1 MDSKM
6 RNHNH
11 DLGVGLVAL
20 AWSLFIT
27 ASCVVTLRIYPRL
40 GHSRQPLAK
49 SDWPMI
55 CSWVFKSSSSYP
67 TLTDHLGYVQI
78 SEIFHC
84 IFITIAQHW
93 GLGRHIDTLTSNQM
107 VHAIHYLVVSES
119 FSIMTSY
126 FGRMSFSVFLL
137 GIFGVVAQPQ
147 RIALFLIIILDTIVN
162 IIVMVQ
168 IYAQCGTAIGA
179 VWNPAAYPS
188 AICDSPNVEKNL
200 GYVQASINSACDLV
214 LTILPITIIWSLH
227 MVLGTKIAIGALL
240 TLSGFALFASIAKGV
255 EISQLANGADPT
267 YHFAI
272 LQFTV
277 VVENDVVM
285 MAASLPMLRPLWR
298 KNSMT

>member
-55 CSWVFKSSSSYP
+55 CSW
-67 TLTDHLGYVQI
+67 I